1 MSVLMKI
8 RKGTKA
14 ELTAYGHLEAGELGF
29 TTDENLVYVGDG
41 TTATNYLV
49 GRVYSS
55 SGDPSGNLVAGTIHV
70 NTTTNRIWFCN
81 GSAWVLTT
89 PINDA
94 GTTSGD
100 LWSASKIQTVVN
112 NAMFGIGEFKDSV
125 LDKGLTAPPVSP
137 TDGDRYI
144 IAADATGAW
153 SGKSGQIAEYVTDA
167 WAYTVVTEG
176 MCCFVDDED
185 LLYIY
190 SGSTWVPVN
199 NYALA
204 SSEPGAVSS
213 STSGAVGSASTIARG
228 DHSHDLSITT
238 DYVTLAMTA
247 HGAEQGSLF
256 AYQGATSVP
265 TELLHGVAG
274 NVLISGGH
282 GADVSWG
289 DVDGGT
295 FA

>member
-29 TTDENLVYVGDG
+29 TTDEKLVYVGDG
-41 TTATNYLV
+41 SSNYLV
-49 GRVYSS
+49 GKVASS
-55 SGDPSGNLVAGTIHV
+55 TGDPSGNLVAGTIHV

-81 GSAWVLTT
+81 GSAWVNTT

-125 LDKGLTAPPVSP
+125 KDQNLTAPPVTPS
-137 TDGDRYI
+137 DGDRYI

-167 WAYTVVTEG
+167 WDYTVVSEG
-176 MCCFVDDED
+176 MCCYVDDED
-185 LLYIY
+185 LLYMY
-190 SGSTWVPVN
+190 SGSTWVPIN

-213 STSGAVGSASTIARG
+213 STSGAVGNASTIARG
-228 DHSHDLSITT
+228 DHSHDLTIANDYITL
-238 DYVTLAMTA
+238 DMTA
-247 HGAEQGSLF
+247 HGAERGSIV
-256 AYQGATSVP
+256 AYQGALATP
-265 TELLHGVAG
+265 TELLHGTAG

-282 GADVSWG
+282 GADIAWG